1 MPTELSSLILA
12 GATEPEVYSIMYDG
26 GRRGY
31 RIEFRT
37 IAELFALQQSYRTT
51 IRAGGW
57 TILNSVRGSQF
68 AFIEAENSR
77 YQIRVEFTQ
86 YTTAIVAD
94 IQVIAK

>member
-1 MPTELSSLILA
+1 MILT

-31 RIEFRT
+31 RIEFRVV
-37 IAELFALQQSYRTT
+37 AELSALQQSYRMT
-51 IRAGGW
+51 IRDSGW
-57 TILNSVRGSQF
+57 TILHSVRGSQF

-77 YQIRVEFTQ
+77 YQIRIEFTQ